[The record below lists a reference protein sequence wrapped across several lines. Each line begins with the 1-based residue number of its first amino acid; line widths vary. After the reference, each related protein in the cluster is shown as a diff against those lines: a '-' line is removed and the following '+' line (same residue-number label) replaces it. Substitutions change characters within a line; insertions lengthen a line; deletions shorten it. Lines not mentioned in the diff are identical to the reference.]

1 MLGQYNNYCGVN
13 NYYDSNAWNFGVWD
27 DWAKNTS
34 PNKNIKI
41 FVGAP
46 AAESA
51 ANTGYVNAE
60 TLGKIAQETRS
71 KYSSFGGIMLWDIS
85 QAYGNNR
92 YDIAVKNALAGD
104 HGNPII
110 KTTSTKTRTS
120 TVNKMTSTKT
130 RISTVNKRTST
141 TKKNTFTSTPMTQTT
156 QTTTPTITSTII
168 PTSAPEGCKGIANWD
183 PSATYVFGNVVSH
196 DGHKWTAKWW
206 SFGDTPGGVVG
217 VWNDN
222 GPCSTPAK
230 QKKRSRFF
238 KF

>member
-1 MLGQYNNYCGVN
+1 NYCGVN

-34 PNKNIKI
+34 PNKDIKI
-41 FVGAP
+41 YVGAP

-130 RISTVNKRTST
+130 
-141 TKKNTFTSTPMTQTT
+141 
-156 QTTTPTITSTII
+156 
-168 PTSAPEGCKGIANWD
+168 
-183 PSATYVFGNVVSH
+183 
-196 DGHKWTAKWW
+196 
-206 SFGDTPGGVVG
+206 
-217 VWNDN
+217 
-222 GPCSTPAK
+222 
-230 QKKRSRFF
+230 
-238 KF
+238 